1 MQGRLYTFWGLRW
14 RLKWGILYIQ
24 ILLKYFFY
32 LKSILLIF
40 SPPLITKLCPLDS
53 KLKQTLLSSLFT
65 SIALSLSSLPSL
77 CLYCSCLSPPPS
89 LSPLSY
95 FGIVHII
102 SISPSPFCLILSC
115 LFDFFFF
122 FFFFGAWH
130 LSAEKMW
137 ENSILIFFGW

>member
-65 SIALSLSSLPSL
+65 SISLSLSLSLSLPSLPSL

-95 FGIVHII
+95 FGIAHII

-122 FFFFGAWH
+122 FFFWCLAF
-130 LSAEKMW
+130 ECW
-137 ENSILIFFGW
+137 ENVRK